1 MEKSD
6 QIVTWSSE
14 ELLGLGHVKF
24 YRCSFCKRGFSNA
37 QALGGHM
44 NIHRRDRARLREFSS
59 DQNLLSLDI
68 KNSIYPP
75 PRPRNDD
82 LLQREVSL
90 YDEGLICSPSK
101 RPCVKVMSCEH
112 NPPPPHALPHD
123 VLLQREESSYGE
135 TIISSPL
142 KRPCVK
148 VMSCEHNPPPRPP
161 PPALPHDVLL
171 QREESLYGETIISS
185 PSKRPCVKVSCDHNP
200 PPPPHALPHDV
211 LLQREGSLYGE
222 TIISSPS
229 KRPCVK
235 VSCDHNPPPHA
246 LPHDVLLQR
255 EVLSSYD
262 ETIISSPSKRPCF
275 TYDQEKD
282 HYDHNLS
289 LVNDD
294 SLQREVSSYDETI
307 ISSSS
312 KRPCVTYDEENDH
325 LITSKV
331 NCYDHNHEVISGDL
345 LQLPLFKETPLVRKA
360 NNCMENGKVENKGME
375 QTHVSILDLELR
387 LGMEPPESST
397 ETDLRFELHKF

>member
-1 MEKSD
+1 MEKSN
-6 QIVTWSSE
+6 QLITWSSE
-14 ELLGLGHVKF
+14 ELLGLGHAKF

-68 KNSIYPP
+68 KNSVYPP
-75 PRPRNDD
+75 PPPGNDD

-90 YDEGLICSPSK
+90 YDEGIICSPSK
-101 RPCVKVMSCEH
+101 RPCVKVSCDH
-112 NPPPPHALPHD
+112 NP
-123 VLLQREESSYGE
+123 
-135 TIISSPL
+135 T
-142 KRPCVK
+142 
-148 VMSCEHNPPPRPP
+148 PRP

-185 PSKRPCVKVSCDHNP
+185 PSKRPSVKVSCDHNP
-200 PPPPHALPHDV
+200 PPPPPALSHVV
-211 LLQREGSLYGE
+211 LLQREESSYGE
-222 TIISSPS
+222 KTISSPS

-235 VSCDHNPPPHA
+235 VSCDHNSPPRPA
-246 LPHDVLLQR
+246 PPHDVLLQR
-255 EVLSSYD
+255 KESLYD
-262 ETIISSPSKRPCF
+262 ETIISSPSKMPCF

-282 HYDHNLS
+282 HYDHSLS

-294 SLQREVSSYDETI
+294 SFQRKVSSYDETI

-331 NCYDHNHEVISGDL
+331 NYYDHNHEVIIGDL
-345 LQLPLFKETPLVRKA
+345 LQLPLFKETPLVKEA
-360 NNCMENGKVENKGME
+360 SNCMENEKVENKGME
-375 QTHVSILDLELR
+375 QNHVSILDLELR
-387 LGMEPPESST
+387 LGMEPP
-397 ETDLRFELHKF
+397 

>member
-14 ELLGLGHVKF
+14 ELLGLGNVKF

-68 KNSIYPP
+68 KNSVYPPP
-75 PRPRNDD
+75 PRPPPGNDE

-90 YDEGLICSPSK
+90 YDEGIICSPSK
-101 RPCVKVMSCEH
+101 RPCVKVMSCDH
-112 NPPPPHALPHD
+112 NPPPLPPALPHD

-148 VMSCEHNPPPRPP
+148 V
-161 PPALPHDVLL
+161 
-171 QREESLYGETIISS
+171 
-185 PSKRPCVKVSCDHNP
+185 SCDHNP
-200 PPPPHALPHDV
+200 PP
-211 LLQREGSLYGE
+211 R
-222 TIISSPS
+222 
-229 KRPCVK
+229 
-235 VSCDHNPPPHA
+235 PPPHA

-282 HYDHNLS
+282 HYDHSLS

-331 NCYDHNHEVISGDL
+331 NYYDHNQEVIIGDL
-345 LQLPLFKETPLVRKA
+345 LQLPLFKETPLIKEA
-360 NNCMENGKVENKGME
+360 SKCLENEKVENKGILE
-375 QTHVSILDLELR
+375 QNHVSILDLELR
-387 LGMEPPESST
+387 LGMEPPESLT
-397 ETDLRFELHKF
+397 ETDP

>member
-14 ELLGLGHVKF
+14 ELLGLGNVKF

-68 KNSIYPP
+68 KNSVYPP
-75 PRPRNDD
+75 PPPGNDE
-82 LLQREVSL
+82 LLQQEVSL
-90 YDEGLICSPSK
+90 YDEGIICIPSK
-101 RPCVKVMSCEH
+101 RPCVKVMSCDHNPPHPPPPPTLPHDVLLQREESSYGEITISSPSKRPCVKASCDH
-112 NPPPPHALPHD
+112 NPPPRHALPYD

-148 VMSCEHNPPPRPP
+148 VSCDHNPPPPA
-161 PPALPHDVLL
+161 ALPHDVLL
-171 QREESLYGETIISS
+171 QRKESL
-185 PSKRPCVKVSCDHNP
+185 
-200 PPPPHALPHDV
+200 
-211 LLQREGSLYGE
+211 
-222 TIISSPS
+222 
-229 KRPCVK
+229 
-235 VSCDHNPPPHA
+235 
-246 LPHDVLLQR
+246 
-255 EVLSSYD
+255 YD

-282 HYDHNLS
+282 HYDHSLS

-294 SLQREVSSYDETI
+294 SFQREVSSYDETI

-331 NCYDHNHEVISGDL
+331 NCYDHNHEVIIGDL
-345 LQLPLFKETPLVRKA
+345 LQLPLFKETPLVKKA

-375 QTHVSILDLELR
+375 QNHVSILDLELR